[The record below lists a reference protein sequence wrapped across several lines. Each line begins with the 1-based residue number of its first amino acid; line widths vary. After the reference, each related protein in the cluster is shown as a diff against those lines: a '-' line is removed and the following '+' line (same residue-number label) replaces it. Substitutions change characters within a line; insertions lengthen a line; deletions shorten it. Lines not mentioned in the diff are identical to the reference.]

1 MKRWSHGWM
10 RFWIRIGL
18 PLLGLVGT
26 VLAAPV
32 RVGRPPETRREE
44 VREVLHGVEVV
55 DPYRW
60 LEDGQSPE
68 TRAWIEAQNAYTRS
82 LLDALPGREA
92 LRRRVAQFLRVDTVG
107 IPVVRGG
114 RYFFLKRRADQDQP
128 VLYMREGPTGPDR
141 VLIDP
146 HEMDPQHL
154 TSVSL
159 LEVSEDG
166 RLLAYGIR
174 HGGEDEVIVRWRD
187 VDTGRDLSD
196 ELPKGR
202 YFGIALLPDRS
213 GFYYAK
219 HTPEGPRVYYHA
231 VGSAPSSDVEVFGRD
246 YGPDKIIGVDLSH
259 DGRYLLLTVFYGAG
273 AQRTELYYAELASG
287 TGARTSWEG
296 ESRPSPPT
304 GPVAPEAIR
313 PLVRDVPARFVG
325 EVGGSTL
332 FVWTNWKA
340 PRGRILAVDLTDPGP
355 PDTWREVIPERD
367 GVLTGFTLAGGR
379 LLVQYLENVVARVR
393 VFEPDG
399 RIVRE
404 IAFPTLGTITGLQGR
419 WDRREAFFVFT
430 SFLIPP
436 RIYRYDVATGRQTLW
451 AAVRVPIRA
460 DRYVVRQVWYTSKD
474 GTRVPMFL
482 VHSRD
487 LRRNGQNPTL
497 LTGYGGFNVSLT
509 PAYSAMAA
517 LWVRTGGVFALANLR
532 GGGEFGEAWHEAG
545 MRDKK
550 QNVFDDFIAAAEWLI
565 REGYTRP
572 ERLAITGRSN
582 GGLLVGAALTQ
593 RPDLFRAV
601 VCGYPL
607 LDMVRYHRFLVARYW
622 VSEYGSSDDPEQFKY
637 LLAYSPYH
645 NVKPGTHYPAVLFV
659 TGDADTRVDPLHA
672 RKMTALLQ
680 WANASDRPILLRYDT
695 KAGHVGALPVRQQ
708 IEDLT
713 DELLFLLWQLDVP
726 VGGREGQ

>member
-419 WDRREAFFVFT
+419 WG
-430 SFLIPP
+430 PP
-436 RIYRYDVATGRQTLW
+436 
-451 AAVRVPIRA
+451 
-460 DRYVVRQVWYTSKD
+460 
-474 GTRVPMFL
+474 
-482 VHSRD
+482 
-487 LRRNGQNPTL
+487 
-497 LTGYGGFNVSLT
+497 
-509 PAYSAMAA
+509 
-517 LWVRTGGVFALANLR
+517 
-532 GGGEFGEAWHEAG
+532 
-545 MRDKK
+545 
-550 QNVFDDFIAAAEWLI
+550 
-565 REGYTRP
+565 
-572 ERLAITGRSN
+572 
-582 GGLLVGAALTQ
+582 GGLLRLHVI
-593 RPDLFRAV
+593 PD
-601 VCGYPL
+601 
-607 LDMVRYHRFLVARYW
+607 
-622 VSEYGSSDDPEQFKY
+622 
-637 LLAYSPYH
+637 
-645 NVKPGTHYPAVLFV
+645 PA
-659 TGDADTRVDPLHA
+659 PH
-672 RKMTALLQ
+672 
-680 WANASDRPILLRYDT
+680 
-695 KAGHVGALPVRQQ
+695 LPV
-708 IEDLT
+708 
-713 DELLFLLWQLDVP
+713 
-726 VGGREGQ
+726 

>member
-1 MKRWSHGWM
+1 MRQATEHRTRWCRRTGAVWGILMGW
-10 RFWIRIGL
+10 
-18 PLLGLVGT
+18 
-26 VLAAPV
+26 VLSAVAAGSPMAAIP
-32 RVGRPPETRREE
+32 RPPETRREE

-60 LEDGQSPE
+60 LEDAWSPE

-82 LLDALPGREA
+82 LLDAVPGREA
-92 LRRRVAQFLRVDTVG
+92 LRQRVARMLRVDTVSLP
-107 IPVVRGG
+107 IVRNG

-128 VLYMREGPTGPDR
+128 VLYMREGLRGPDR

-146 HEMDPQHL
+146 HTMDPEHL
-154 TSVSL
+154 TSVSP
-159 LEVSEDG
+159 LEVSRDG
-166 RLLAYGIR
+166 RWLAYGVR

-187 VDTGRDLSD
+187 VETGQDLPD
-196 ELPKGR
+196 GLPKGR
-202 YFGIALLPDRS
+202 YFGIALRS
-213 GFYYAK
+213 DKVGFYYAK
-219 HTPEGPRVYYHA
+219 HTPDGPRVYYHTM
-231 VGSAPSSDVEVFGRD
+231 GTDPSQDREIFGQG
-246 YGPDKIIGVDLSH
+246 YGPDKIIGVDLSP

-273 AQRTELYYAELASG
+273 AQQTELHYMEVP
-287 TGARTSWEG
+287 GAGSQG
-296 ESRPSPPT
+296 PGSP
-304 GPVAPEAIR
+304 AIR
-313 PLVRDVPARFVG
+313 TLVRDVPARFLG
-325 EVGGSTL
+325 EFGGSTL
-332 FVWTNWKA
+332 FVLTNWKA
-340 PRGRILAVDLTDPGP
+340 PKGRILAVDLRNPGP
-355 PDTWREVIPERD
+355 PDTWREVVPERD
-367 GVLTGFTLAGGR
+367 AVLTGFALAGGR
-379 LLVQYLENVVARVR
+379 LLVQYLENVVSRVR

-399 RIVRE
+399 RFVRE
-404 IAFPTLGTITGLQGR
+404 IAFPTLGSVTGLQGE
-419 WDRREAFFVFT
+419 WDRREAFFAFT
-430 SFLIPP
+430 SFLVPP
-436 RIYRYDVATGRQTLW
+436 RIYRYDVATGRRTLW
-451 AAVRVPIRA
+451 AAVRVPLRP

-482 VHSRD
+482 VHPRG
-487 LRRNGQNPTL
+487 LRRDGQNPTL

-509 PAYSAMAA
+509 PSYSAMAA
-517 LWVRTGGVFALANLR
+517 LWVQTGGVFALANLR
-532 GGGEFGEAWHEAG
+532 GGGELGEAWHEAG
-545 MRDKK
+545 MRAQK

-565 REGYTRP
+565 ANGYTRP

-607 LDMVRYHRFLVARYW
+607 LDMIRYHKFLVARYW
-622 VSEYGSSDDPEQFKY
+622 VAEYGSSDDPEQFKY

-645 NVKPGTHYPAVLFV
+645 NVKPGTKYPAVLFV

-713 DELLFLLWQLDVP
+713 DELLFLFWQLDVP
-726 VGGREGQ
+726 VQ